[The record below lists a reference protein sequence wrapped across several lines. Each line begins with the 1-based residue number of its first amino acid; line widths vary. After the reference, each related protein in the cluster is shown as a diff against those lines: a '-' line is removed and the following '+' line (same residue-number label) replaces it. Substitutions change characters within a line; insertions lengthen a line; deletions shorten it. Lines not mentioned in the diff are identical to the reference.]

1 MTYSA
6 TCPSC
11 SRRIALT
18 YDEADC
24 TPIFCP
30 FCGEEVGDE
39 ALSDYDKGA
48 DFIMGDE
55 WDDEDR

>member
-18 YDEADC
+18 YDEADG
-24 TPIFCP
+24 TATFCP
-30 FCGEEVGDE
+30 FCSDEISEELG
-39 ALSDYDKGA
+39 DYDKGSENYN
-48 DFIMGDE
+48 E
-55 WDDEDR
+55 WDDEDDR